1 MKTGRKT
8 EIAAVVLIVTPL
20 GIPLVRDPAKPS
32 PIFWKLPGGHGEAG
46 EDARM
51 CAVREAKEETGL
63 DLSDSE
69 LKEVDVMAKDS
80 HTLTIFQ
87 AKLSSLDGLQ
97 KEGNEG
103 EEVRVFSPSE
113 ILSMD
118 DFMPNHYSAV
128 SHILLG
134 LTKAA

>member
-1 MKTGRKT
+1 VTTKSKTG
-8 EIAAVVLIVTPL
+8 IAAVVLIVTPL
-20 GIPLVRDPAKPS
+20 GIPLVRDPSKPS

-51 CAVREAKEETGL
+51 CAIREAKEETGL

-69 LKEVDVMAKDS
+69 LKEIDVMFKDS

-87 AKLSSLDGLQ
+87 TEIASLNGLQ
-97 KEGNEG
+97 KQGNEG

-113 ILSMD
+113 VLFMD
-118 DFMPNHYSAV
+118 DFMPNHYSAI
-128 SHILLG
+128 SHILFS
-134 LTKAA
+134 

>member
-1 MKTGRKT
+1 VKTGRKT

-87 AKLSSLDGLQ
+87 AKLSSLEGLRKQ
-97 KEGNEG
+97 GNEG
-103 EEVRVFSPSE
+103 EEVRVFSPHE
-113 ILSMD
+113 VLFLK

-128 SHILLG
+128 LHILME
-134 LTKAA
+134 LTKAT